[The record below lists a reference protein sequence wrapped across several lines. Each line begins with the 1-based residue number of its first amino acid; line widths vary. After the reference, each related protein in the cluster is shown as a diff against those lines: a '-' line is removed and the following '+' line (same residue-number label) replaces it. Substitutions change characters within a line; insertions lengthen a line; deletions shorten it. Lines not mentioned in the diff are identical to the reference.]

1 MALLYVCVCV
11 VKSFDG
17 QIFRHIHGV
26 CETKMGG
33 KNQLGDLTQINLEL
47 N

>member
-1 MALLYVCVCV
+1 MCV
-11 VKSFDG
+11 VKRFDG
-17 QIFRHIHGV
+17 QIFRLIHGV

-33 KNQLGDLTQINLEL
+33 KNQLVGDLTQINLEL